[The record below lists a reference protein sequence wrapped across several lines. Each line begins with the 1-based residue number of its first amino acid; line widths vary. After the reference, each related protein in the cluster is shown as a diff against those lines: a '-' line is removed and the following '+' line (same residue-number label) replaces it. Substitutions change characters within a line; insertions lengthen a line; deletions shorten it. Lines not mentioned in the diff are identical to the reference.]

1 MACKPLSFVFIVCL
15 AEILSM
21 SGTMFFPALL
31 TGFQAEWGITNTE
44 AGWINGIFFGGYAL
58 ASPILVSLT
67 DRVDPRR
74 IYLPSACLGM
84 VSLIL
89 FGWLANDTSVA
100 AICRLL
106 AGIGL
111 AGTYMPG
118 LKALSDYITGPN
130 QSRSIVFY
138 TSSFGIGTALSVY
151 FSGLVAPWI
160 GWRTGAFLLA
170 LGPIAAA
177 FLFAFAVQPNPFH
190 RQERKK
196 IPQERNIMQIIN
208 NRSVVGY
215 IFCYAV
221 HCWELFGFRSW
232 LVAFLVYSL
241 HVHPGINSPLS
252 PQDITML
259 ILLVGV
265 GSTIMGNEG
274 ALRWGRRR
282 AVSLFMIA
290 SGLLGGLVGFGVYL
304 PFPIVV
310 TICFLYGITIML
322 DSGSLTAGVVAG
334 SGEGQTGMTL
344 AVYSFVGFGMAFLS
358 PLAFGAILDLAGH
371 SGLGWGIAFASLG
384 LVNATGPL
392 WLRLFRSNNDMTMGT
407 R

>member
-1 MACKPLSFVFIVCL
+1 MSINPASFVFIVCL

-44 AGWINGIFFGGYAL
+44 AGWINGVFFGGYAL

-74 IYLPSACLGM
+74 IYLPSAFLGM

-89 FGWLANDTSVA
+89 FGWLADGTAVA
-100 AICRLL
+100 AMLRLL

-118 LKALSDYITGPN
+118 LKALSDQITGPN
-130 QSRSIVFY
+130 QSRSVVFY
-138 TSSFGIGTALSVY
+138 TSSFGIGTALSVF
-151 FSGLVAPWI
+151 FSGLTASWI
-160 GWRTGAFLLA
+160 GWRTGAILLA
-170 LGPIAAA
+170 LGPLASA
-177 FLFAFAVQPNPFH
+177 FLFAAAVRPDHLPY
-190 RQERKK
+190 RARRDTLR
-196 IPQERNIMQIIN
+196 PERNIRQIFN
-208 NRSVVGY
+208 NRSVLGY
-215 IFCYAV
+215 ILCYAV

-241 HVHPGINSPLS
+241 HVHPGVKSPLS

-290 SGLLGGLVGFGVYL
+290 SGVLGGLIGFGVHL
-304 PFPIVV
+304 PFPLVV
-310 TICFLYGITIML
+310 TLSFCYGITIML

-334 SGEGQTGMTL
+334 SDEGQTGMTL
-344 AVYSFVGFGMAFLS
+344 AVHSFVGFGMAFLS
-358 PLAFGAILDLAGH
+358 PLAFGAILDLTGH
-371 SGLGWGIAFASLG
+371 TGLGWGLAFASLG

-392 WLRLFRSNNDMTMGT
+392 WLRLFRS
-407 R
+407 RK